1 MSWSTAAALAAIV
14 ALTAL
19 AASAWTAHCKRK
31 YKERLRNEYEQAAK
45 ALQQALED
53 EPDNLA
59 LHANLRANLLRVCA
73 LVDKFDA
80 FGL

>member
-14 ALTAL
+14 ALCAI

-31 YKERLRNEYEQAAK
+31 RKEQLRNEYEQAAK
-45 ALQQALED
+45 ALQQALEN

-59 LHANLRANLLRVCA
+59 LHTNLRANLLRVCA
-73 LVDKFDA
+73 LVDRFDA

>member
-1 MSWSTAAALAAIV
+1 MSWATAAALSAIV

-19 AASAWTAHCKRK
+19 AANAWTAHCKRK
-31 YKERLRNEYEQAAK
+31 RKEQLRNDYEQAAK
-45 ALQQALED
+45 ALQQAIEN

-59 LHANLRANLLRVCA
+59 LHANLRANLLRVCS
-73 LVDKFDA
+73 LVDRFDA

>member
-14 ALTAL
+14 ALCSL

-31 YKERLRNEYEQAAK
+31 YKERLRNEYEQASK
-45 ALQQALED
+45 SLQQALEK

-59 LHANLRANLLRVCA
+59 LHANLRANLLRVCK
-73 LVDKFDA
+73 LVDRYDA

>member
-19 AASAWTAHCKRK
+19 AASAWTARCKRK

-45 ALQQALED
+45 ALQQALEQ